1 MGNKKARDVQKEL
14 DFDLKPGILRKDMID
29 NVEKKGLVAIPEGMT
44 TEEFYTQRRV
54 ATKSSKNHMYEL
66 SFTNGT
72 TWLVSDT
79 KLPDGGFLQ
88 VYSDISEMKEKD
100 KEIKLAQDQV
110 RETEKRMTD
119 ALNSMPHGITMWDK
133 DDTLA
138 ICQYIC

>member
-1 MGNKKARDVQKEL
+1 
-14 DFDLKPGILRKDMID
+14 
-29 NVEKKGLVAIPEGMT
+29 
-44 TEEFYTQRRV
+44 
-54 ATKSSKNHMYEL
+54 MYEL
-66 SFTNGT
+66 AFTNGT

-100 KEIKLAQDQV
+100 KEIKLAQEQI

-119 ALNSMPHGITMWDK
+119 ALNSMPHGISLWNK

-138 ICQYIC
+138 MRNTLAFDIHKGAGIDTYQPGITYKEQTKAWEKYDFFDFDNQEQKKT